1 MKTNN
6 KKFASL
12 KSVKIILLTIV
23 MGFCFTSC
31 GNQVSVRENE
41 KNVEGNVEQNLI
53 HTVFEPQM
61 KGKSQKDILV
71 TKASKK
77 ELISDKST
85 AKTTKATAKKAVET
99 KKKTTTVAT
108 VKTKKATSTT
118 TVTTKSTTKQTTA
131 KKKITTTAKKTTK
144 KATTK
149 KITTKKATTVKK
161 QTTKKATQKVSY
173 GKVMNFQGTWYEGSN
188 TAYGYS
194 GRTLVSGYSVASNYY
209 PQGTILKITG
219 AGLDGTY
226 RVDDKGGMSN
236 NVVDFFYHYGDVPAS
251 FRRAGRVNI
260 QVCEIK

>member
-23 MGFCFTSC
+23 MGICFTSC

-41 KNVEGNVEQNLI
+41 KNVEENVEQNLI

-71 TKASKK
+71 TKATKK

-99 KKKTTTVAT
+99 KKKTTTAAT
-108 VKTKKATSTT
+108 VKTKKAISTT

-131 KKKITTTAKKTTK
+131 KKKVTTTAKK
-144 KATTK
+144 
-149 KITTKKATTVKK
+149 TTKKATTVKK

>member
-23 MGFCFTSC
+23 MGICFTSC

-41 KNVEGNVEQNLI
+41 KNVEENVEQNLI

-71 TKASKK
+71 TKATKK
-77 ELISDKST
+77 ELVSDKTT
-85 AKTTKATAKKAVET
+85 AKTTKATTKKAVET
-99 KKKTTTVAT
+99 KKKTTTAAT

-144 KATTK
+144 KATT
-149 KITTKKATTVKK
+149 VKK
-161 QTTKKATQKVSY
+161 QITKKTTTKKATQKVSY
-173 GKVMNFQGTWYEGSN
+173 GKTMNFQGTWYEGSN

-194 GRTLVSGYSVASNYY
+194 GRTLVSSYSVASNYY

>member
-23 MGFCFTSC
+23 MGICFTSC

-41 KNVEGNVEQNLI
+41 KNVEENVEQNLI

-71 TKASKK
+71 TKATKK
-77 ELISDKST
+77 ELVSDKTT
-85 AKTTKATAKKAVET
+85 AKTTKATTKKAVET
-99 KKKTTTVAT
+99 KKKTTTAAT

-144 KATTK
+144 KATTVK
-149 KITTKKATTVKK
+149 KQTTKKT
-161 QTTKKATQKVSY
+161 TTKKATQKVSY
-173 GKVMNFQGTWYEGSN
+173 GKTMNFQGTWYEGSN

-194 GRTLVSGYSVASNYY
+194 GRTLVSSYSVASNYY

>member
-6 KKFASL
+6 KRFASL
-12 KSVKIILLTIV
+12 KSVKSILLTILI
-23 MGFCFTSC
+23 GICFTSC
-31 GNQVSVRENE
+31 GNKVAVRENG
-41 KNVEGNVEQNLI
+41 KDVEENVEQNVI

-61 KGKSQKDILV
+61 NGKIQKDIFV
-71 TKASKK
+71 TKASDKN
-77 ELISDKST
+77 LISDETTTSKST
-85 AKTTKATAKKAVET
+85 TKKAVET
-99 KKKTTTVAT
+99 KKKTTAPAT
-108 VKTKKATSTT
+108 VKTKKATTT
-118 TVTTKSTTKQTTA
+118 TVTTKSTTEQTTT
-131 KKKITTTAKKTTK
+131 KKKTTTTAKKTTK
-144 KATTK
+144 NTTTK
-149 KITTKKATTVKK
+149 KVTTVKK
-161 QTTKKATQKVSY
+161 QTTKKNTTKKTTPKVSY
-173 GKVMNFQGTWYEGSN
+173 GKIMNFQGTWYEGSN

-260 QVCEIK
+260 KVCEVK

>member
-23 MGFCFTSC
+23 MGICFTSC

-41 KNVEGNVEQNLI
+41 KNVEENVEQNLI

-71 TKASKK
+71 TKA
-77 ELISDKST
+77 
-85 AKTTKATAKKAVET
+85 TAKKAVET
-99 KKKTTTVAT
+99 KKKTTTAAI

>member
-1 MKTNN
+1 M
-6 KKFASL
+6 
-12 KSVKIILLTIV
+12 
-23 MGFCFTSC
+23 
-31 GNQVSVRENE
+31 SVRENE
-41 KNVEGNVEQNLI
+41 KNVEENVEQNLI

-71 TKASKK
+71 TKATKK
-77 ELISDKST
+77 ELVSDKTT
-85 AKTTKATAKKAVET
+85 AKTTKATTKKAVET
-99 KKKTTTVAT
+99 KKKTTTAAT

-144 KATTK
+144 KATTVK
-149 KITTKKATTVKK
+149 KQTTKKT
-161 QTTKKATQKVSY
+161 TTKKATQKVSY
-173 GKVMNFQGTWYEGSN
+173 GKTMNFQGTWYEGSN

-194 GRTLVSGYSVASNYY
+194 GRTLVSSYSVASNYY